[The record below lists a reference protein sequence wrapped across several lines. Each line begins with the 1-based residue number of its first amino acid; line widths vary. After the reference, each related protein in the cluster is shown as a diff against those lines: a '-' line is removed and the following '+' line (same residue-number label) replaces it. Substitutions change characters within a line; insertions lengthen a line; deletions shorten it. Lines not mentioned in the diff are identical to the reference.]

1 MEKQTSEHL
10 ILYTISEHNILPI
23 TSKCNAHCIFCSH
36 HHNPSGVEV
45 YHIGEKPLTTLKEW
59 ATFLDGKKRI
69 VIGESAT
76 RICEGEPFCHPAIM
90 ELLSFLRAKYSHA
103 PIQIT
108 TNGIF
113 LTRERIKILSNLGLV
128 ELYLSLNSI
137 TEKGRQKLMP
147 GTGRVDVS
155 LLHDLAELNLPY
167 HGSLVAIPWLV
178 GWDDLTTTIQTLD
191 MYKAKTIRI
200 FMPGYSHLTPDFL
213 RFPHDFRAKL
223 NVFIRHMRRAVK
235 TPLILEPP
243 MLQDLQAEVAGV
255 IQNSPA
261 HLSGIQTGDIILEVN
276 GESVFSRVEA
286 FKKVLAAANPRLLL
300 SRNNFQFEVTILK
313 SPKEASGLVMDYDLS
328 LDELERIK
336 REISSVKAKNPLL
349 FVSQAGQSVLQAGFK
364 KAGFNFPFT
373 IRPVSNKFF
382 GGSIITAGL
391 LTISDFKYA
400 WQELA
405 EEKVLS
411 YDLLILPQKAFDY
424 KGRDLTGVYYWE
436 LEDITG
442 IQVSLL

>member
-1 MEKQTSEHL
+1 MGKQALEHL
-10 ILYTISEHNILPI
+10 ILYTISKHNILPI
-23 TSKCNAHCIFCSH
+23 TSKCNAYCIFCSH
-36 HHNPSGVEV
+36 RHNPPGVEV
-45 YHIGEKPLTTLKEW
+45 YHVGEEPLTTLQEW
-59 ATFLDGKKRI
+59 TSFLDGKKRI

-90 ELLSFLRAKYSHA
+90 ELLSFLRLKHPSA

-108 TNGIF
+108 TNGTF

-128 ELYLSLNSI
+128 ELYLSLNSV
-137 TEKGRQKLMP
+137 TERGRKKLMP
-147 GTGRVDVS
+147 GAGRIDVS
-155 LLHDLAELNLPY
+155 LLLDLAELNLPY
-167 HGSLVAIPWLV
+167 HGSLVAMPWLV

-191 MYKAKTIRI
+191 KYKAKTIRI

-213 RFPHDFRAKL
+213 CFPHDFRAKL
-223 NVFIRHMRRAVK
+223 NVFMRQMRRVVK

-243 MLQDLQAEVAGV
+243 ILQDLQVEVAGV

-261 HLSGIQTGDIILEVN
+261 HLSGIQTGDMILKVD
-276 GESVFSRVEA
+276 GESVFSRVDA
-286 FKKVLAAANPRLLL
+286 FKKVLTAANPKLLL

-313 SPKEASGLVMDYDLS
+313 SPKEASGLVLDYDLS
-328 LDELERIK
+328 LDELERIR
-336 REISSVKAKNPLL
+336 REISSVKARNPLL
-349 FVSQAGQSVLQAGFK
+349 FVSQAGQNVLQAGFK

-373 IRPVSNKFF
+373 LRPVSNKFF
-382 GGSIITAGL
+382 GGSIVTAGL

-405 EEKVLS
+405 KEKDLP

-424 KGRDLTGVYYWE
+424 RGRDLTGVYYRE

-442 IQVSLL
+442 LQVSLL